1 MQKKWLSILLLVWLW
16 PAAAMPDLQLVGE
29 GTFRYMFWQLY
40 DARLKT
46 SDGSFEGYEKNAPVL
61 LELTYKRSISRDQ
74 FIDATVDQWQHL
86 GQSSQAQQQDWASQ
100 LKTIW
105 QDVGRGDRL
114 SALLQHDMTVDFYL
128 NGEPIGRIDDADFG
142 PLFFD
147 IWLHPDTSAPG
158 LRRQLLAARRG

>member
-1 MQKKWLSILLLVWLW
+1 MRKNLLSIVLLAWLW

-29 GTFRYMFWQLY
+29 GSFRYLFWQLY

-46 SDGSFEGYEKNAPVL
+46 SDGSFDGYQNNAPVL

-86 GQSSQAQQQDWASQ
+86 GHSSEAQQQNWANK
-100 LKTIW
+100 LKGIW

-114 SALLQHDMTVDFYL
+114 AALLQPDMTVDFFL
-128 NGEPIGRIDDADFG
+128 NGEAIGSIKDTEFG

-147 IWLHPDTSAPG
+147 IWLHPDTSAPT
-158 LRRQLLAARRG
+158 LRRQLLAAR

>member
-1 MQKKWLSILLLVWLW
+1 MRKNLLSVVLLAWLW

-29 GTFRYMFWQLY
+29 GSFRYLFWQLY

-46 SDGSFEGYEKNAPVL
+46 SDGSFDGYQNTAPVL

-86 GQSSQAQQQDWASQ
+86 GHSSTAQQQDWANQ
-100 LKTIW
+100 LKGIW
-105 QDVGRGDRL
+105 KDVGRGDRL
-114 SALLQHDMTVDFYL
+114 AALLQPDMTVDFFL
-128 NGEPIGRIDDADFG
+128 NGEAIGSVTDTEFG

-147 IWLHPDTSAPG
+147 IWLHPDTSAPA
-158 LRRQLLAARRG
+158 LRRQLLAAR

>member
-1 MQKKWLSILLLVWLW
+1 MHKRWLNIVLLLWLW
-16 PAAAMPDLQLVGE
+16 PVAAMPDLQLVGE
-29 GTFRYMFWQLY
+29 GSFRYLFWQLY

-46 SDGSFEGYEKNAPVL
+46 SDGSFDDYQSNAPVL

-86 GQSSQAQQQDWASQ
+86 GQSSEAQQQDWANQ

-114 SALLQHDMTVDFYL
+114 AALLQPDMTVDFFL
-128 NGEPIGRIDDADFG
+128 NGEAIGRVTDTEFG

-147 IWLHPDTSAPG
+147 IWLHPDTSAPT
-158 LRRQLLAARRG
+158 LRRQLLAAR